1 MSHSAQNRLEEL
13 DSLRGLAALTVV
25 AHHCLIMLPMIYF
38 DSNLPTADAARA
50 NLLKYTPL
58 HALWAGH
65 EAVLL
70 FFVLSGFVLSLPFF
84 TGRAVCYRSFGIK
97 RLCRIYVPCIIAML
111 VGIGLREL
119 CVAPRITGASPV
131 LDGLWRAPVTPRL
144 VAGCTLVAGTF
155 NLADYNSVLWSLVH
169 ELRISIVMP
178 FLALFVWKR
187 HWATGI
193 ACATG
198 LYAAAYYVLVHSSY
212 DMESLVVT
220 ASYIPMFLVGAVLA
234 KHRAGLVRSFRA
246 MPLVVRLGIM
256 SGAVA
261 CYTYPYISRMGGDRY
276 PSKEPVATIGA
287 AAIIV
292 VALASGRVSGILRA
306 RPLLFL
312 GRISYSL
319 YLYHFTVL
327 LTLVHLLN
335 GRWPLPL
342 ILATA
347 AAISVPVSA
356 IAYKLVEVPSIRWAR
371 QLSTLVT
378 VRP

>member
-1 MSHSAQNRLEEL
+1 MSNNVQNRLEEL
-13 DSLRGLAALTVV
+13 DSLRGLAAMTVV

-38 DSNLPTADAARA
+38 DDNLSPAVAARA
-50 NLLKYTPL
+50 NVLKYTPL

-84 TGRAVCYRSFGIK
+84 SERPVCYRSFGVK
-97 RLCRIYVPCIIAML
+97 RICRIYIPCIIAML
-111 VGIGLREL
+111 VGIALREM
-119 CVAPRITGASPV
+119 CVAPRITGGSPV

-187 HWATGI
+187 HWGTAI
-193 ACATG
+193 ACAS
-198 LYAAAYYVLVHSSY
+198 LMYAGAYYVLVHSSY

-220 ASYIPMFLVGAVLA
+220 ASYIPMFLIGAVMA
-234 KHRAGLVRSFRA
+234 KHRNELVEGFRK
-246 MPLVVRLGIM
+246 MPLTVRLGVVA
-256 SGAVA
+256 GAIA

-276 PSKEPVATIGA
+276 PSKEPVATVGA

-292 VALASGRVSGILRA
+292 IALASGRLSAILKT

-342 ILATA
+342 ILGVA
-347 AAISVPVSA
+347 AATSIPVSA
-356 IAYKLVEVPSIRWAR
+356 LAYNLVEAPSIRWAR
-371 QLSTLVT
+371 RLSNLVT

>member
-1 MSHSAQNRLEEL
+1 MPNSAHSRLEEL

-38 DSNLPTADAARA
+38 DSNSQSADATRA

-58 HALWAGH
+58 HALWSGH

-84 TGRAVCYRSFGIK
+84 SGRTVCYRSFGVK
-97 RLCRIYVPCIIAML
+97 RLCRIYVPCVIAML
-111 VGIGLREL
+111 VGIALREM

-144 VAGCTLVAGTF
+144 MAGCTLVAGTF

-169 ELRISIVMP
+169 ELRISIVLP

-187 HWATGI
+187 HWAAAI
-193 ACATG
+193 VCASA

-220 ASYIPMFLVGAVLA
+220 ASYVPMFLVGAVMA
-234 KHRAGLVRSFRA
+234 KHRTDLVGWFRR
-246 MPLVVRLGIM
+246 MPLLARLGIM
-256 SGAVA
+256 TGAVA

-276 PSKEPVATIGA
+276 PTKEPVATVGA

-292 VALASGRVSGILRA
+292 VALASGRVSGLLKA

-335 GRWPLPL
+335 GRWPLPI
-342 ILATA
+342 ILLVA
-347 AAISVPVSA
+347 AALSVPVSA
-356 IAYKLVEVPSIRWAR
+356 LAYNLVEAPSIRWAKRLSSLVAVR
-371 QLSTLVT
+371 Q
-378 VRP
+378 